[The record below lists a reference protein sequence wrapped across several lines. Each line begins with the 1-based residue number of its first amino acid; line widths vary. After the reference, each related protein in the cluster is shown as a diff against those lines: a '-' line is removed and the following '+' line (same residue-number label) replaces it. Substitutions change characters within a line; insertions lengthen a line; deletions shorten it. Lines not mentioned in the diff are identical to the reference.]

1 MSDAYTLARKQDLNY
16 AAQKQKELFAKKTD
30 IPDDYIVSG
39 SQTQASSADG
49 GSNVFTFTKKG
60 GGTATFTV
68 KNGSK
73 GSTGAQG
80 PKGDTGAAG
89 TQGPKGDTGAR
100 GAAGTNGTSA
110 AWHSGTAVT
119 GTSSTAV
126 TATVSGSKAGDMY
139 LNTSTY
145 NVYKAVTANSWVYV
159 CNIKGATGATGAKGD
174 TGAQGPKG
182 DTGATGAKGATGASG
197 TRGSQ
202 MHWGTGITGTS
213 TTATVFSSS
222 GVSSALVNDLYLN
235 TSTWNIYQ
243 CTVSGAAS
251 TAKWVYK
258 GNIKG
263 ASGATA
269 STGTPTT
276 AGLTRLYTGTGTN
289 TNGTMTQKAITDELG
304 KCLKTDSIEWITEA
318 EIDAMYAS
326 V

>member
-1 MSDAYTLARKQDLNY
+1 MSDADTLVRKQDLNY
-16 AAQKQKELFAKKTD
+16 AAQKQKEMFALKTD
-30 IPDDYIVSG
+30 VPDDYIVSG
-39 SQTQASSADG
+39 EQTTTSSADG
-49 GSNVFTFTKKG
+49 GTNVYTFKKKG
-60 GGTATFTV
+60 GGTSTFTV

-73 GSTGAQG
+73 GATGAQG
-80 PKGDTGAAG
+80 PKGDTGATGA
-89 TQGPKGDTGAR
+89 QGPKGNT
-100 GAAGTNGTSA
+100 GAAGANGTSA
-110 AWHSGTAVT
+110 VWFSGTAVT

-139 LNTSTY
+139 LNTSNY
-145 NVYKAVTANSWVYV
+145 NVYKASAANSWIYV

-182 DTGATGAKGATGASG
+182 DAGAAGATGV
-197 TRGSQ
+197 RGSQ
-202 MHWGTGITGTS
+202 MYWGTGVTGTS

-289 TNGTMTQKAITDELG
+289 TNGTMTQKAITDEFE
-304 KCLKTDSIEWITEA
+304 KCLKTENIDWITEE
-318 EIDAMYAS
+318 EIDAMYES